1 MEGGGLDANGNSIFK
16 RYSAG
21 ELGNFEAPSSSATKK
36 RVRFFG
42 TVRVTLVARSE
53 ELLPFARLIWYNQE
67 DYRNFKRKY
76 EIKTIDLD
84 ASVKVPFIATLNFF
98 FFNIESAMSD
108 IEKLNGNNPFKDSMS
123 ALFDAYVE
131 AKEFETYYSTV
142 KRQLDQKNTSTVTV
156 EENMHLSFDDLN
168 IDSHGAFESNLG
180 IETSCCGGRDSK
192 SKSS

>member
-1 MEGGGLDANGNSIFK
+1 
-16 RYSAG
+16 
-21 ELGNFEAPSSSATKK
+21 
-36 RVRFFG
+36 
-42 TVRVTLVARSE
+42 
-53 ELLPFARLIWYNQE
+53 
-67 DYRNFKRKY
+67 
-76 EIKTIDLD
+76 
-84 ASVKVPFIATLNFF
+84 
-98 FFNIESAMSD
+98 MSD